1 MAASVN
7 SRDNPIQSQ
16 PMKRKRAR
24 ASRVRSGCKTWDSD
38 IICPSRK
45 RHLKCDEAK
54 PTCHRCCHDR
64 VNCDGYD
71 LLRQTSVTHHEGH
84 PEYNTIQLVRPI
96 QSLLT
101 DINTQDLYFNHAVQY
116 TIQDLSDSTTSTSFW
131 VDFLP
136 RTLSQI
142 AATRYALIALAAAH
156 IDFLTQ
162 KTVNCSFAAA
172 TKHERSAILHYN
184 MAIRHLQPLMSKAT
198 PEDAEAALAC
208 CILFICLENIRGRYA
223 ESLKHLQSGVGLLVS
238 LLVPDSKRRSWT
250 SRKGR
255 LPVALHQA
263 ISSTGQNKRTIDH
276 IAVLFSRL
284 SLETHIL
291 TDSEVVPLITIS
303 RASPDLGQLELQSLT
318 PIMTLDAARGELHSF
333 EIAHDMFYQQAYS
346 NIKSRPSHSD
356 TRSNQQPEYL
366 LNLFSWDEKV
376 AYQQLY
382 RQFWQ
387 WSARFDQYIL
397 EHASC
402 PRSSKDLS
410 DASKIRLL
418 QKTWT
423 AMLDKEPWTFSGQNF
438 PAFGVLDEFLPEVE
452 SIIKL
457 RDSSSRPLITFGAD
471 IVPYIT
477 IAGYLTD
484 DLGLLQRIISALK
497 LLDRREGLWDS
508 NDIAEI
514 FEASIIAH
522 ADLGLDIRHNS
533 KGILHMAKKLWE
545 MNISCISPNNS
556 IVLLA
561 RNIEP

>member
-1 MAASVN
+1 
-7 SRDNPIQSQ
+7 
-16 PMKRKRAR
+16 MKRKRAR
-24 ASRVRSGCKTWDSD
+24 ASRQVSNPKDLDMLSGTLTFSVHQEYAISNATKRSRHATVAVKTGSNAMAMT
-38 IICPSRK
+38 SRA
-45 RHLKCDEAK
+45 RR
-54 PTCHRCCHDR
+54 PQQT
-64 VNCDGYD
+64 
-71 LLRQTSVTHHEGH
+71 LLA
-84 PEYNTIQLVRPI
+84 
-96 QSLLT
+96 
-101 DINTQDLYFNHAVQY
+101 DMNTQDTYFNHAVHY

-131 VDFLP
+131 VDLLP
-136 RTLSQI
+136 RSLSQI

-162 KTVNCSFAAA
+162 KTANCSAATA
-172 TKHERSAILHYN
+172 TKHERSVILHYN
-184 MAIRHLQPLMSKAT
+184 MAIRHLQPLLSKAT

-223 ESLKHLQSGVGLLVS
+223 ESLRHLESGVGLLVS
-238 LLVPDSKRRSWT
+238 LLVPDAKRRFLT

-263 ISSTGQNKRTIDH
+263 ISSTSQNKRNIDH

-284 SLETHIL
+284 SLETHLL
-291 TDSEVVPLITIS
+291 TDSEVVPLINIS
-303 RASPDLGQLELQSLT
+303 RATPDLGQVELQSLT
-318 PIMTLDAARGELHSF
+318 PIMTLDAARSELHSF

-346 NIKSRPSHSD
+346 NIKSIPSHGD
-356 TRSNQQPEYL
+356 VRPDQPPEYF
-366 LNLFSWDEKV
+366 LNLFGWGEKV
-376 AYQQLY
+376 AYQQIY
-382 RQFWQ
+382 QQFWQ

-397 EHASC
+397 ERASR

-423 AMLDKEPWTFSGQNF
+423 AMLDKEPWTFSGQDF
-438 PAFGVLDEFLPEVE
+438 PAIGVLDEFLPEVE

-457 RDSSSRPLITFGAD
+457 RGPSSRPLITFGAD

-484 DLGLLQRIISALK
+484 DLGLLQRVISALK
-497 LLDRREGLWDS
+497 LLDTREGFWDS
-508 NDIAEI
+508 KDIAEI

-533 KGILHMAKKLWE
+533 KGILHLAKILSE
-545 MNISCISPNNS
+545 MNIQCISPNNS
-556 IVLLA
+556 IALLA

>member
-16 PMKRKRAR
+16 PVKRKRAR
-24 ASRVRSGCKTWDSD
+24 ASRQVSSPKDLVMLSGTLTLFIHQEYAISNATKRSRHATVAIKIGSNAMAMT
-38 IICPSRK
+38 SRA
-45 RHLKCDEAK
+45 R
-54 PTCHRCCHDR
+54 R
-64 VNCDGYD
+64 VWSIMKD
-71 LLRQTSVTHHEGH
+71 
-84 PEYNTIQLVRPI
+84 I
-96 QSLLT
+96 QSITRYNLSSP
-101 DINTQDLYFNHAVQY
+101 NTNC
-116 TIQDLSDSTTSTSFW
+116 S
-131 VDFLP
+131 
-136 RTLSQI
+136 
-142 AATRYALIALAAAH
+142 AATAI
-156 IDFLTQ
+156 
-162 KTVNCSFAAA
+162 
-172 TKHERSAILHYN
+172 KHERSVILHYN
-184 MAIRHLQPLMSKAT
+184 MAIRHLQPLLSKAT

-223 ESLKHLQSGVGLLVS
+223 ESLKHLESGVGLLVS
-238 LLVPDSKRRSWT
+238 LLVPDTKRRSLT

-263 ISSTGQNKRTIDH
+263 ISSTGQNKRNIDH

-284 SLETHIL
+284 SLETHLL

-303 RASPDLGQLELQSLT
+303 RATPDLGQLELQSLK

-346 NIKSRPSHSD
+346 NIKSRPSHGD
-356 TRSNQQPEYL
+356 MLPNQPPEYL
-366 LNLFSWDEKV
+366 LNLFSCDEKV
-376 AYQQLY
+376 AYQQIY
-382 RQFWQ
+382 QQFWQ
-387 WSARFDQYIL
+387 WSARFDQFIL
-397 EHASC
+397 ERASL

-423 AMLDKEPWTFSGQNF
+423 AMLDKEPWTFSGQDF
-438 PAFGVLDEFLPEVE
+438 PAIGVLDEFLPEVE

-457 RDSSSRPLITFGAD
+457 RGPSSRPLITFGAD

-484 DLGLLQRIISALK
+484 DLGLLQRVISALK
-497 LLDRREGLWDS
+497 LLDTREGFWDS
-508 NDIAEI
+508 KDIAEI

-533 KGILHMAKKLWE
+533 KGILHLAKILSE
-545 MNISCISPNNS
+545 MNIQCISPNNS
-556 IVLLA
+556 IALLA